1 MPAFSNIAVDTIGAG
16 DAYYILSSLVLY
28 LSKSIELSAL
38 AGNVAG
44 AIKIGIP
51 GLSKKITKNN
61 FVNTLSTLLKTE

>member
-1 MPAFSNIAVDTIGAG
+1 MLCTDF
-16 DAYYILSSLVLY
+16 YYILSSLVLY

-51 GLSKKITKNN
+51 GLSKKIKKTN
-61 FVNTLSTLLKTE
+61 FVNTLKTFLKTE